1 MEQENFQ
8 ASINKLQLL
17 ISEKD
22 GVIEFLNLEAAEN
35 NKKLS
40 ELLDE
45 LESEKKLETSFNVI
59 ISTSLINKYCFLTLI
74 YKNQNLFFLIIN
86 S

>member
-40 ELLDE
+40 ELSEE

-74 YKNQNLFFLIIN
+74 YKIKI
-86 S
+86 